1 MENVTDS
8 DIFINAYLKKQE
20 DFTVE
25 LIRKKLEGEVKV
37 QLLQTELQK
46 VLTEKIPLE
55 DMVKQSMTGLEGITL
70 ERDKYKN
77 KVTELENKLEKDI
90 RALRDINVDNQ
101 TLITELKEQIKQS
114 TTLKSDYETLKNNY
128 NKVNEELNRVN
139 GELNRVLQELT
150 KANEELTKANE
161 KPIDKPAVINKK
173 KLKKDLQESEW
184 IDGNEIST

>member
-1 MENVTDS
+1 MENVTNS
-8 DIFINAYLKKQE
+8 DVFINAYLKKQE

-25 LIRKKLEGEVKV
+25 LIRKKLETEVKV

>member
-1 MENVTDS
+1 MENVTNS
-8 DIFINAYLKKQE
+8 DVFINAYLKKQE

-25 LIRKKLEGEVKV
+25 LIRKKLETEVKV

-150 KANEELTKANE
+150 KANEELIKANE

>member
-1 MENVTDS
+1 MENVTNS
-8 DIFINAYLKKQE
+8 DVFINAYLKKQE

-25 LIRKKLEGEVKV
+25 LIRKKLETEVKV

-161 KPIDKPAVINKK
+161 KQIDKPAVINKK

>member
-20 DFTVE
+20 DFMVE
-25 LIRKKLEGEVKV
+25 LIRKKLETEVKV

>member
-1 MENVTDS
+1 
-8 DIFINAYLKKQE
+8 
-20 DFTVE
+20 
-25 LIRKKLEGEVKV
+25 
-37 QLLQTELQK
+37 
-46 VLTEKIPLE
+46 
-55 DMVKQSMTGLEGITL
+55 
-70 ERDKYKN
+70 
-77 KVTELENKLEKDI
+77 
-90 RALRDINVDNQ
+90 
-101 TLITELKEQIKQS
+101 LITELKEQIKQS

>member
-1 MENVTDS
+1 MENVTNS
-8 DIFINAYLKKQE
+8 DVFINAYLKKQE

-25 LIRKKLEGEVKV
+25 LIRKRLEGEVKV